1 MWVWSYPTV
10 DSSLRD
16 LLLRKTSLGLGGGEE
31 EDKAL
36 QYQYGHL
43 GDVWYY
49 LYNQEA
55 QGKIEKVCPNTLHV
69 HVHVCMYFRYLHSV
83 LSS

>member
-16 LLLRKTSLGLGGGEE
+16 VLLRKTSLGGGGEGE
-31 EDKAL
+31 ETGEAGL

-55 QGKIEKVCPNTLHV
+55 QGKIEKVCLVP
-69 HVHVCMYFRYLHSV
+69 
-83 LSS
+83 